1 MERSNCCRSCRRDC
15 SGGGGRSSGGGGGA
29 GRLFVWFIDSN
40 LRLSHGVDYASGLV
54 RSAGDVGE
62 RDGLLHRLGER
73 SLLEH
78 WSCRG

>member
-1 MERSNCCRSCRRDC
+1 MERSDCCRSCRRDC
-15 SGGGGRSSGGGGGA
+15 SGGGRGRSGGGGGA

-40 LRLSHGVDYASGLV
+40 LRLGHGVDDAGRLDL
-54 RSAGDVGE
+54 SAGDVRE

-73 SLLEH
+73 SLLED